1 LDFIK
6 KPFPVILLLIFVLFL
21 IIGCRDET
29 DTLEDNLLAL
39 DPETASAGEVSE
51 EQLNEIKQAISKY
64 KNIVERKVEAAGQL
78 ASYYKMLGIAYLD
91 MRMFSLAFDA
101 FRDAIRIQTE
111 NPILFYYAGVTK
123 ARAAKA
129 ELEEPLR
136 EEMLREAEDY
146 YSRSLELDP
155 AYREAAYAL
164 AVLYVFELD
173 EPSRA
178 LPILN
183 DLLALQITADTL
195 FVLGRAHAALGNIDR
210 AIEVYERIIEITD
223 NPEQKRRASENIS
236 ALIGGEEGG

>member
-210 AIEVYERIIEITD
+210 AI
-223 NPEQKRRASENIS
+223 
-236 ALIGGEEGG
+236 

>member
-1 LDFIK
+1 MDFIK
-6 KPFPVILLLIFVLFL
+6 KTFPGILLLTAVLFL
-21 IIGCRDET
+21 TAGCRDET
-29 DTLEDNLLAL
+29 DTLEENLLAL
-39 DPETASAGEVSE
+39 DPDTASTGEVSDE
-51 EQLNEIKQAISKY
+51 RLNEIKESISKY

-91 MRMFSLAFDA
+91 MRMFSLSFDA
-101 FRDAIRIQTE
+101 FEDAIRIQTE

-136 EEMLREAEDY
+136 EEMLREAEEY
-146 YSRSLELDP
+146 YRRSLELDP

-178 LPILN
+178 IPILN
-183 DLLALQITADTL
+183 ELLALQVTAETL
-195 FVLGRAHAALGNIDR
+195 FVLGRAHADSGNIDR
-210 AIEVYERIIEITD
+210 AIEVYERIIEIS
-223 NPEQKRRASENIS
+223 NNAEQRRRASENIS
-236 ALIGGEEGG
+236 ALIGGDGGG